1 MALQPK
7 ISADL
12 IRARDLGPAVENAIK
27 LAEVKI
33 GRIEPGENIYVP
45 RWEIVGRRLRD
56 MIKAEQ
62 FAQEVTANINAK
74 AIGGGGLGLTVK
86 TKAVPAVF
94 KFDKFIIAGFIERIN
109 IPVFRGL

>member
-1 MALQPK
+1 MALESK

-27 LAEVKI
+27 LAEAKL

-56 MIKAEQ
+56 VLKAEQ
-62 FAQEVTANINAK
+62 FANEVTAQINAR
-74 AIGGGGLGLTVK
+74 AGGGLALTAK
-86 TKAVPAVF
+86 AKAVPAVF
-94 KFDKFIIAGFIERIN
+94 RFDKILIAGFIERLN
-109 IPVFRGL
+109 LPQFRGL